1 MGDAA
6 DADHMSTA
14 LDLARR
20 QLGRTGSNPA
30 VGCVLVNGGR
40 VVGEA
45 ATADGGRPHAE
56 ELALAAAGPAA
67 RGADA
72 FVTLEPCAER
82 SSREPSCAE
91 RLIAAGV
98 ARVAVAWSQ
107 DPSPKASGR
116 GLDRLRA
123 AGVTVETGLME
134 TEAAELY
141 ADYIRALASGR
152 DSR

>member
-1 MGDAA
+1 MTRLFSAQRLCAA
-6 DADHMSTA
+6 QC
-14 LDLARR
+14 LFLGLAIPVP
-20 QLGRTGSNPA
+20 SVA
-30 VGCVLVNGGR
+30 
-40 VVGEA
+40 A
-45 ATADGGRPHAE
+45 ATAETP
-56 ELALAAAGPAA
+56 LALQAGEVRVLGIP
-67 RGADA
+67 
-72 FVTLEPCAER
+72 
-82 SSREPSCAE
+82 
-91 RLIAAGV
+91 GV